1 MTSTTPQEQVAGILD
16 EQVVAVL
23 DELIK
28 ALPGRA
34 SAEDNRDRLATTT
47 GDSTPLEIVDDDTAQ
62 IYEADPAERATEGEL
77 AASEA
82 AVARA
87 ALSYLIA
94 TDPDAARLLP
104 RAIQIA
110 GDRTRMEPVTML
122 LVGGLVIAVL
132 QTEVEWNS
140 ADNGRWKLR
149 IHKRAMRDSTIASL
163 VRSVLGFNAPGTGQ
177 GQ

>member
-1 MTSTTPQEQVAGILD
+1 MTSTTPQEQVAGIPN
-16 EQVVAVL
+16 EKVAAVL
-23 DELIK
+23 EELIK

-34 SAEDNRDRLATTT
+34 SAEDNRDKLATAA
-47 GDSTPLEIVDDDTAQ
+47 GDLTRLEVIDDDTEEVH
-62 IYEADPAERATEGEL
+62 EADPADLATDGEL

-82 AVARA
+82 ALARA
-87 ALSYLIA
+87 ALSYLVA
-94 TDPDAARLLP
+94 SDPEAARLLP
-104 RAIQIA
+104 RAIQLVN
-110 GDRTRMEPVTML
+110 DRTRVEPVTML

-140 ADNGRWKLR
+140 AESGRWKLR

-163 VRSVLGFNAPGTGQ
+163 VRSVLRLNAPGPGQ